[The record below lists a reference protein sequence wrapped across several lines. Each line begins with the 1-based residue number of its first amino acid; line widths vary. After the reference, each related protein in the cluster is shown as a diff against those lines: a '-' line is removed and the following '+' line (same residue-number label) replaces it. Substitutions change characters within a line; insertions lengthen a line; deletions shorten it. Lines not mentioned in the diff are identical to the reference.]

1 MEDNATHTNSGVQHR
16 HKQQLSKMNR
26 SESEWAF
33 QRFLQEASAA
43 TFDDD
48 TPSNSSADKTDVVH
62 IIDHGYSN
70 NNATSKSCDNNYKG
84 NAMSLSNGACAT
96 AASSSFGAP
105 ADVPVESEDYH
116 AFLKS
121 KLNMACAAVAL
132 SRVIYFLFIFY
143 PFLSNVFAVFN

>member
-96 AASSSFGAP
+96 SASSSFGAP